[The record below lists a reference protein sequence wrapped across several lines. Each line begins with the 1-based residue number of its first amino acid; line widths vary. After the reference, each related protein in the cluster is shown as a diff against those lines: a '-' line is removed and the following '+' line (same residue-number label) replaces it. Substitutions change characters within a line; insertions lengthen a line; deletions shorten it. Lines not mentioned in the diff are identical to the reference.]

1 MDNTTSNN
9 NASSSDERRPPTK
22 RPRISADETVCLD
35 CHDEMLSTS
44 CTNKNSDSTSSAVS
58 TEVWGLVCDFLPY
71 DSLLSVA
78 ATSRTMLHEVMPLV
92 TMLHINK
99 STQLH
104 AGIAKKRYRDIR
116 DIYIYSLIEYT
127 RRDDDEEDLV
137 NEDNERGDIAT
148 IDSDTAERA
157 VPFLCHFGKLER
169 VFLGGQRR
177 LSGRVDGF
185 QPNGRTDNKDKE
197 KIKNL
202 IDAFSGA
209 FRAGACKYN
218 TSGILYSRIACI

>member
-1 MDNTTSNN
+1 MDTTTSNLS
-9 NASSSDERRPPTK
+9 SSSDERRPPTK

-92 TMLHINK
+92 TILHINK

-185 QPNGRTDNKDKE
+185 QPNGRTDNEDKE
-197 KIKNL
+197 RIKNL

>member
-1 MDNTTSNN
+1 MDTTTSSHL
-9 NASSSDERRPPTK
+9 SSSDERRPIK
-22 RPRISADETVCLD
+22 RPRISADDTVCLD
-35 CHDEMLSTS
+35 CHGEMLSTSS

-92 TMLHINK
+92 TIIHINK

-104 AGIAKKRYRDIR
+104 AGIAKKRYRDVR

-185 QPNGRTDNKDKE
+185 QPNGRTDNEDKE

-218 TSGILYSRIACI
+218 TWYFVFTNACI

>member
-1 MDNTTSNN
+1 MAFT
-9 NASSSDERRPPTK
+9 
-22 RPRISADETVCLD
+22 
-35 CHDEMLSTS
+35 
-44 CTNKNSDSTSSAVS
+44 STSSNS
-58 TEVWGLVCDFLPY
+58 LVW
-71 DSLLSVA
+71 
-78 ATSRTMLHEVMPLV
+78 
-92 TMLHINK
+92 LHINK

-185 QPNGRTDNKDKE
+185 QPNGRTDNEDKE
-197 KIKNL
+197 RIKNL

-218 TSGILYSRIACI
+218 TSGILYSRIACII